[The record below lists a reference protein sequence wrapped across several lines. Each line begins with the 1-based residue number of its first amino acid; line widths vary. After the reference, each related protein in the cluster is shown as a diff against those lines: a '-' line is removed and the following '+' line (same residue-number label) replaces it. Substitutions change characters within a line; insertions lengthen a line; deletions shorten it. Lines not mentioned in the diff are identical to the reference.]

1 MAFLIGI
8 IIFIVFVAG
17 CIVGLRQRIRAFCL
31 KYFHTT
37 DIKSVIERAE
47 IEDQELPKSLSSM
60 DSIYLDQI
68 NRDFP
73 GININ
78 ELKSMCRETIFN
90 IFRAIDEEDSSIVND
105 SVRELVKN
113 KISDNNGKSI
123 KHDNLNIHKVVISR
137 YENNNGVATIH
148 FGCSFE
154 YYYSESNKI
163 RKKVQDRAMIDF
175 VYIIDESKVPISK
188 KNLGLNCP
196 NCGSPLN
203 FVGEKICSYCKT
215 PILDIVKR
223 VWVCNSV
230 KFY

>member
-78 ELKSMCRETIFN
+78 ELKSMCR
-90 IFRAIDEEDSSIVND
+90 
-105 SVRELVKN
+105 
-113 KISDNNGKSI
+113 
-123 KHDNLNIHKVVISR
+123 
-137 YENNNGVATIH
+137 
-148 FGCSFE
+148 
-154 YYYSESNKI
+154 
-163 RKKVQDRAMIDF
+163 
-175 VYIIDESKVPISK
+175 
-188 KNLGLNCP
+188 
-196 NCGSPLN
+196 
-203 FVGEKICSYCKT
+203 
-215 PILDIVKR
+215 
-223 VWVCNSV
+223 
-230 KFY
+230 

>member
-8 IIFIVFVAG
+8 IISIVFVTG

-37 DIKSVIERAE
+37 NIKSVIERAE

-78 ELKSMCRETIFN
+78 ELKSMCREVIFN
-90 IFRAIDEEDSSIVND
+90 IFRAIDEENSSIVND
-105 SVRELVKN
+105 NIKELVEN
-113 KISDNNGKSI
+113 KISDNKGKNV
-123 KHDNLNIHKVVISR
+123 KHDNLNIHKVVISK
-137 YENNNGVATIH
+137 YENNRGVATIH
-148 FGCSFE
+148 FGCNFE

-203 FVGEKICSYCKT
+203 FVGEKVCSYCKT
-215 PILDIVKR
+215 PILDIVKS